1 MSHIVSIETQVRDA
15 TALRAAC
22 GRLSLD
28 GPEWQTAKL
37 FTSEATGYCVCLPE
51 WRFPVVCNTKT
62 GEVHYDNFG
71 GRWGDETE
79 LQRLLQA
86 YAVEKTKIEARRKGN
101 TCTEQQLADGSIK
114 LTVTVGGA
122 V

>member
-37 FTSEATGYCVCLPE
+37 FTSEATGYCVCLPK

-62 GEVHYDNFG
+62 GEVHYDLPFACHCVCP
-71 GRWGDETE
+71 RISRTPHSR
-79 LQRLLQA
+79 RLIHASVQSL
-86 YAVEKTKIEARRKGN
+86 RKRPVD
-101 TCTEQQLADGSIK
+101 C
-114 LTVTVGGA
+114 
-122 V
+122 